1 MKSLSLGLYNGM
13 EGLLSNSA
21 ILAVLWYGGYLV
33 IYKQTLTSGQLATF
47 IMYTDALAD
56 ATTSISSSL

>member
-33 IYKQTLTSGQLATF
+33 IYKQTLTSG
-47 IMYTDALAD
+47 
-56 ATTSISSSL
+56 